1 MKSRLTPLMALIASA
16 LVLIA
21 ALAAYPSTAT
31 GSLSGTKICLDP
43 GHGGSDPGAVNAVF
57 GLYESEINLDVS
69 YALRALLEG
78 EGAEVVMTRYDD
90 TYRTN
95 RDRYTFCDAQQATI
109 LVSVHTNS
117 FTDASWDGT
126 MTLYFQDDDRALAQA
141 IHDVL
146 YPALLS
152 TAPDQTAFDDWG
164 LSKFASGVLL
174 KSDMP
179 AAMME
184 PLFMSNPDEA
194 ALLVQTIHDASGG
207 LHPGCEAYDCRR
219 GEIAQG
225 IYQGILNYFA
235 TTPPTPTPEPG
246 GFLHVAAIDM
256 SFSHKGP
263 NYFIRTAV
271 TVEDASDHAVTGA
284 TVTLRTTQPDGHQV
298 LATGD
303 TDDDG
308 VATFLLKS
316 GQQGSYTSTVVG
328 VVKGGW
334 VYDESANGQTEVTLE
349 VP

>member
-1 MKSRLTPLMALIASA
+1 MKFRFTPLMALSTFA
-16 LVLIA
+16 LVLIV

-43 GHGGSDPGAVNAVF
+43 GHGGSDPGAVNPDPP
-57 GLYESEINLDVS
+57 LYESEINLDVS
-69 YALRALLEG
+69 YALKALLEG
-78 EGAEVVMTRYDD
+78 EGAEVVLTRYDD

-117 FTDASWDGT
+117 VTDASWDGT
-126 MTLYFQDDDRALAQA
+126 MTLYFQDDDRVLAQA

-152 TAPDQTAFDDWG
+152 TAPVPESFDDWG

-184 PLFMSNPDEA
+184 PLFMSNSGEA
-194 ALLVQTIHDASGG
+194 DLLVQTIYDASGN
-207 LHPGCEAYDCRR
+207 LHPGCPAYDCRR

-235 TTPPTPTPEPG
+235 TTPPTPTPEPS
-246 GFLHVAAIDM
+246 GFLHVAAVDM
-256 SFSHKGP
+256 SYQHKGP
-263 NYFIRTAV
+263 NYFIRTGV
-271 TVEDASDHAVTGA
+271 TVRDAIDQAVAGA

-303 TDDDG
+303 TDDYG
-308 VATFLLKS
+308 VATFQLKS

-334 VYDESANGQTEVTLE
+334 AYDDDDNDETEEELE